1 MPSVYMTK
9 DMFTQLSN
17 EELIVKQRDI
27 NAKIERAS
35 MGKFPQN
42 IYNDMVQIR
51 NWIEEEIDSRL
62 DDGRMDE
69 DELDEDF

>member
-1 MPSVYMTK
+1 MPSIYMTK
-9 DMFTQLSN
+9 DMFQSLSN

-27 NAKIERAS
+27 NAKIERANVKGLS
-35 MGKFPQN
+35 PDIF
-42 IYNDMVQIR
+42 NDMVQIR
-51 NWIEEEIDSRL
+51 NWIEEEIDARI

>member
-9 DMFTQLSN
+9 DMFHALSN

-35 MGKFPQN
+35 MKGFPQN
-42 IYNDMVQIR
+42 VYNDMIQIR
-51 NWIEEEIDSRL
+51 NWIEEEIDARL

>member
-1 MPSVYMTK
+1 MPSIYMTK
-9 DMFTQLSN
+9 DMFQSLSN

-27 NAKIERAS
+27 NAKIERANVKGLS
-35 MGKFPQN
+35 PDIF
-42 IYNDMVQIR
+42 NDMVQIR
-51 NWIEEEIDSRL
+51 NWVEEEIDARI

>member
-9 DMFTQLSN
+9 EMFQKLDN
-17 EELIVKQRDI
+17 KELITKQMDI
-27 NAKIERAS
+27 NAKIERAAVK
-35 MGKFPQN
+35 GFPQN
-42 IYNDMVQIR
+42 IYNDMIQIR
-51 NWIEEEIDSRL
+51 TWIEEEIDARL